1 MLSTCMIR
9 IVSFYQLFLENVSS
23 IDVTQ
28 ISTQQGPGA
37 KKRRLES
44 GWCYVLEFLSDRDQ
58 HLQMIPW
65 IQLVTRFLEKYP
77 KNFPQELVAPYLTII
92 ANQLGDF
99 KRYNWLEYYH
109 SQHYV
114 FVFQIEQKMVFDS
127 VLQKMLMNLFSKMKK
142 KPF

>member
-1 MLSTCMIR
+1 MIR
-9 IVSFYQLFLENVSS
+9 IVSLYQLFLENVSS

-28 ISTQQGPGA
+28 ISTQQGPGT

-77 KNFPQELVAPYLTII
+77 KNFPQEQVAPYLATI

-99 KRYNWLEYYH
+99 KRYMYIWLEYYH
-109 SQHYV
+109 SQKYV
-114 FVFQIEQKMVFDS
+114 FFFQIKQKMVFVS
-127 VLQKMLMNLFSKMKK
+127 ILQKMLMNLFSEMKK
-142 KPF
+142 KLS

>member
-1 MLSTCMIR
+1 MIR
-9 IVSFYQLFLENVSS
+9 IVSLYQLFLENVSS

-28 ISTQQGPGA
+28 ISTQQGPGT

-77 KNFPQELVAPYLTII
+77 KNFPQEQVAPYLATI

-99 KRYNWLEYYH
+99 KRYIWLEYYH
-109 SQHYV
+109 SQKY
-114 FVFQIEQKMVFDS
+114 FFFFQIKQKMVFVS
-127 VLQKMLMNLFSKMKK
+127 ILQKMLMNLFSEMKK
-142 KPF
+142 KLS

>member
-28 ISTQQGPGA
+28 ISTQQGPGT

-77 KNFPQELVAPYLTII
+77 KNFPQEQVAPYLATI

-99 KRYNWLEYYH
+99 KRYTWLEYYH
-109 SQHYV
+109 SQNYV

-127 VLQKMLMNLFSKMKK
+127 ILQKMLMNLFSEMKK
-142 KPF
+142 KPS

>member
-28 ISTQQGPGA
+28 ISTQQGPGT

-77 KNFPQELVAPYLTII
+77 KNFPQEQVAPYLATI

-99 KRYNWLEYYH
+99 KRYTWLK
-109 SQHYV
+109 
-114 FVFQIEQKMVFDS
+114 FTLRNM
-127 VLQKMLMNLFSKMKK
+127 FSFFKLNRRWFLTQYCKK
-142 KPF
+142 C

>member
-28 ISTQQGPGA
+28 ISTQQGPGT

-77 KNFPQELVAPYLTII
+77 KNFPQEQVAPYLATI

-99 KRYNWLEYYH
+99 KRYTLLEYYH
-109 SQHYV
+109 SQKYV
-114 FVFQIEQKMVFDS
+114 FFFQIKQKMVFDS
-127 VLQKMLMNLFSKMKK
+127 ILQKMLMNLFSEMKK
-142 KPF
+142 KPS